1 MTDTIVVSD
10 ISEASA
16 VRTRTILSDLGYNAH
31 ATLSAAEA
39 LQACQELSPA
49 LVIVSYRLPDMDTR
63 ELLRILK
70 QSRDELETIV
80 VCARRSLPTAARR
93 LRPLVS
99 GLVGS
104 PIHLAE
110 MELVLR
116 GVMER
121 IDLRR
126 QLQRE
131 KKDIAR
137 RIRRRYVKQIETERF
152 LTVKQILDKV
162 STVIGELAR
171 EVEGGVRYFNEIPYF
186 IAIHDRKCRVVAA
199 NRAYRTLFGRRIGD
213 PSWEI
218 YDGASRSRESCPVGR
233 TLLSENALEVRETV
247 CYRSGAKVPLIV
259 HTAPI
264 YNDDGTVKLVM
275 EVSAGT
281 RDIHQLKEDLRN
293 TQQRYQLLFDEVPC
307 YVAVLDMEMR
317 FTANNRHF
325 INEFGDQTG
334 VPLRD
339 AFPFDPEKFKH
350 TPIPKTFQDA
360 KPHHGEMNWVA
371 ADGHRYATLVW
382 TSPILSAAGKLLQV
396 LLVFVD
402 ITQIRDLQ
410 HNLSFLGLMI
420 ASISHSIKGVL
431 SGLDAGVYMLNKAIS
446 GRDEARIQEGLG
458 LVKHMAER
466 IRKIT
471 LDILFYAKN
480 RELNR
485 TRVNLRQFAA
495 EVADTVRPRFAR
507 LGIRLVCEVE
517 GGVDEVELDSGLLKA
532 ALVNILE
539 NAVDACVSDVKG
551 KSDHRVL
558 LKVQYGSDAIGI
570 SVEDNG
576 TGMTSEQLKKLFTV
590 FYSTKG
596 IKGTGLGLFI
606 ADKIVRQHGGD
617 MVVESSL
624 GQGSRFCIRLPSQ
637 TPADKAPDPLLQD
650 AG

>member
-1 MTDTIVVSD
+1 MTDTIIIAD
-10 ISEASA
+10 NSEASA
-16 VRTRTILSDLGYNAH
+16 LRTRTMLSDLGFDVH
-31 ATLSAAEA
+31 VTRSAAEA
-39 LQACQELSPA
+39 LQACQKLSPA
-49 LVIVSYRLPDMDTR
+49 MVLASYRLPDMDTR
-63 ELLRILK
+63 ELMRILK
-70 QSRDELETIV
+70 QRRGELETIV
-80 VCARRSLPTAARR
+80 VCPRRSLPTAASR
-93 LRPLVS
+93 LKPLVS
-99 GLVGS
+99 GLLGS
-104 PIHLAE
+104 PIHPDE

-116 GVMER
+116 GAMGR
-121 IDLRR
+121 IHLRR

-131 KKDIAR
+131 KRDIAR
-137 RIRRRYVKQIETERF
+137 KIRRRYVRQIETERF

-162 STVIGELAR
+162 STLIGELAR

-199 NRAYRTLFGRRIGD
+199 NHAYRALLGRRIGD

-218 YDGASRSRESCPVGR
+218 YEGASHSRENCPVTR
-233 TLLSENALEVRETV
+233 TLRSENALELRETV
-247 CYRSGAKVPLIV
+247 CYRSGARVPVIV

-275 EVSAGT
+275 EASAGS
-281 RDIHQLKEDLRN
+281 RDIRQMKKDLRD
-293 TQQRYQLLFDEVPC
+293 TQQRYQLLFDAVPC
-307 YVAVLDMEMR
+307 HVAVLDREMR

-334 VPLRD
+334 VLLRD
-339 AFPFDPEKFKH
+339 AFSIDPDKLTH
-350 TPIPKTFQDA
+350 TPIRMTFQDA
-360 KPHHGEMNWVA
+360 QPHHGEMTWVA

-382 TSPILSAAGKLLQV
+382 TAPILSAAGKLLQV

-402 ITQIRDLQ
+402 ITQIRNLQ
-410 HNLSFLGLMI
+410 NNLSFLGLMI

-431 SGLDAGVYMLNKAIS
+431 SGLDAGVYTLNKAIAL
-446 GRDEARIQEGLG
+446 RDEAGIQESLG
-458 LVKHMAER
+458 LVTHMAER

-471 LDILFYAKN
+471 LDILFYAKE
-480 RELNR
+480 RKLNR
-485 TRVNLRQFAA
+485 SRVDLRQFAA
-495 EVADTVRPRFAR
+495 EVVDTMKPRFAR
-507 LGIRLVCEVE
+507 LGIRLVFDVESCTSEVE
-517 GGVDEVELDSGLLKA
+517 VDSGLLKA

-539 NAVDACVSDVKG
+539 NALDACVADTKD
-551 KSDHRVL
+551 KHDHRVL
-558 LKVQYGSDAIGI
+558 LNVGCGSDAIGI

-576 TGMTSEQLKKLFTV
+576 IGMASEQLKKLFTV

-637 TPADKAPDPLLQD
+637 PSAQ
-650 AG
+650 